1 MPVARLIRAGLLCSA
16 IALAQLPPIPGAGN
30 QQAMPGGPF
39 VVSEARLLASPANSK
54 VEYRLLRLVD
64 ADRQARSVGARLTD
78 LHDLLPADVA
88 GLLEARQARVDEQG
102 RVQVYVTARDFS
114 VLPALSSVLSV
125 ERIDAGSGTIQGM
138 LAISLIEGI
147 AGWPEITGIR
157 LPPYG
162 VPQVG
167 SVTSEGDAILRAAEL
182 RGALGVDGS
191 GVRVGVISNGV
202 EGLAA
207 SQASGDLPAV
217 NTTTCNVTGGDPA
230 APGAGAEG
238 TAMLEIVHDLAPGAE
253 LWFGYFGTGT
263 DLDFMAAVDCLAANT
278 DVVVDDVLWFNAGP
292 YDGTSAVSQNAST
305 ELNSVA
311 NRIRAY
317 FNAAGNEAVQH
328 YHETYIAS
336 GYVLGGAKEWQMH
349 QFQGTAATTDGGEG
363 WPCLIGPV
371 YCGDPVRVLP
381 GGVFTV
387 YLQWDD
393 PWGNSANDYDLL
405 LFEESRPTVASVG
418 SANPQTGPGSN
429 PVEAFSRKNTHA
441 STTDFDIIIGNGFER
456 AAPRTFDMFIRCTA
470 CVPIAGNTHNFNTE
484 AGSIPN
490 NADASGGVLAVGAI
504 DAADPGNDT
513 VEPYSSRGPTGDG
526 RTKPNLTAVDGV
538 HVTGNGG
545 FPTDFHGTSAAA
557 PHAAAIAAL
566 LLSCNPS
573 LLAGEP
579 GDEPA
584 ADRGILREALTASA
598 VDLGAAG
605 ADNTYGFGRVDAV
618 AAAAAVGCLPASP
631 TPTST
636 PTPPVTITPTPTRSA
651 TPTPTATPTRSATP
665 TPSVTPTPSATVGP
679 LPGDAD
685 GDGVIDALDN
695 CVLVYNPDQA
705 NTDGEHL
712 ANGRAPA
719 DDITN
724 PLGDNLG
731 DACDDDDDN
740 DGLLDAAEVAW
751 PVSGCPAAT
760 SPTNPLAADS
770 DGDGAIDG
778 AECALGSN
786 PADAASKPA
795 PDTTCADPDGDG
807 VRSTLETRG
816 WGTNSGA
823 TDSDGDARADGV
835 EIVDVDGNAVANF
848 LDALVVAKASAG
860 AAPFEPPPLTPEEVR
875 ALDLDRN
882 GAVNFLDAL
891 FAAKRASSLPAC

>member
-1 MPVARLIRAGLLCSA
+1 MAGLIRAGLLCSA
-16 IALAQLPPIPGAGN
+16 IALAQLPPIPGAGS
-30 QQAMPGGPF
+30 QRVMPAAPF
-39 VVSEARLLASPANSK
+39 VASEARVFASPAASK
-54 VEYRLLRLVD
+54 VEYRLLRLAD
-64 ADRQARSVGARLTD
+64 ADRQARAMGARLSD

-88 GLLEARQARVDEQG
+88 GLLEAEQARVDDRG
-102 RVQVYVTARDFS
+102 RVQVYVSVRDFS

-138 LAISLIEGI
+138 LTIPLVEGI
-147 AGWPEITGIR
+147 AGWPEIAGIR

-162 VPQVG
+162 VPQAG

-191 GVRVGVISNGV
+191 GVRVGVIANGV

-230 APGAGAEG
+230 ALGAGAEG

-253 LWFGYFGTGT
+253 LWFGYFGMGT
-263 DLDFMAAVDCLAANT
+263 DLDFMAAVDCLAAHT
-278 DVVVDDVLWFNAGP
+278 DVVVDDILWFNAGP
-292 YDGTSAVSQNAST
+292 YDGTSAVSQNASV
-305 ELNSVA
+305 ELNSAA
-311 NRIRAY
+311 NRIRGY
-317 FNAAGNEAVQH
+317 YNAAGNEAVQH
-328 YHETYIAS
+328 YHETYVAS
-336 GYVLGGAKEWQMH
+336 GYVLGGAKEWRMH
-349 QFQGTAATTDGGEG
+349 RFQETAATTDGGEG
-363 WPCLIGPV
+363 WPCLTGPV

-405 LFEESRPTVASVG
+405 VWEESNPTVASVG
-418 SANPQTGPGSN
+418 SANPQTGLGSN

-441 STTDFDIIIGNGFER
+441 STTDFDIIIGTGFGR

-470 CVPIAGNTHNFNTE
+470 CVPIAGNTHNFNTQ

-490 NADASGGVLAVGAI
+490 NADAGGGVLAVGAI

-526 RTKPNLTAVDGV
+526 RTKPDLAAVDGV
-538 HVTGNGG
+538 RVTGNGG
-545 FPTDFHGTSAAA
+545 VSTDFHGTSAAA
-557 PHAAAIAAL
+557 SHAGAIAAL

-573 LLAGEP
+573 LLSGEP
-579 GDEPA
+579 GDDPA
-584 ADRGILREALTASA
+584 ADRGILRQALTASA
-598 VDLGAAG
+598 VDLGVAG
-605 ADNTYGFGRVDAV
+605 ADNAYGFGRVDAV
-618 AAAAAVGCLPASP
+618 AAAAAAGCLAASP

-636 PTPPVTITPTPTRSA
+636 PAPPATTTPTPTRSA
-651 TPTPTATPTRSATP
+651 TPMPTVTPTRSATP

-679 LPGDAD
+679 QPGDAD

-705 NTDGEHL
+705 NTDGEDI

-724 PLGDNLG
+724 PAGDNLG

-751 PVSGCPAAT
+751 PVPGCPAAT

-770 DGDGAIDG
+770 DGDGVIDG
-778 AECALGSN
+778 AECGLGSN